1 MPAIGGGLAW
11 TRGPESNP
19 VAHPRRGQ
27 GQLKV
32 TVRASNGAEIRVWR
46 ENDLYYA
53 RPAGSALEPQICAA
67 VDLFEVIAELAGL
80 TLEVKVRS
88 AEAVRLS
95 IEAPRTLEAAPD
107 RLEAA
112 ARSAEQNGP

>member
-1 MPAIGGGLAW
+1 MDARPGEQSSGS
-11 TRGPESNP
+11 PKE
-19 VAHPRRGQ
+19 GQ

-53 RPAGSALEPQICAA
+53 RPAGSAVEPQICAA

-80 TLEVKVRS
+80 NLEVTAQS
-88 AEAVRLS
+88 AEAVALARQAQR
-95 IEAPRTLEAAPD
+95 ELEDSQD
-107 RLEAA
+107 RLEDAS
-112 ARSAEQNGP
+112 RSD

>member
-1 MPAIGGGLAW
+1 
-11 TRGPESNP
+11 
-19 VAHPRRGQ
+19 
-27 GQLKV
+27 LKV

-53 RPAGSALEPQICAA
+53 RPAGSAVEPQICAA

-80 TLEVKVRS
+80 NLEVKVQS

-95 IEAPRTLEAAPD
+95 IEAQRELEAAPD
-107 RLEAA
+107 RLEDAS
-112 ARSAEQNGP
+112 RSE